1 MWRTLR
7 GAMGVSASWRPWST
21 GVVSHSP
28 ASGSVDRGERGLP
41 CDRDSMASIT
51 SCDASSMSESPLP
64 CWSGAGTMGLS
75 IGASAVSISRGMR
88 HASPMCSLC
97 ISPPP
102 CIIHQRTTGSTLYH
116 PSAHYRFHPV
126 SSISA
131 LQVPP
136 CVIHQRTTGTS
147 YTEAG
152 QHP

>member
-131 LQVPP
+131 LQVRRTRKLDS
-136 CVIHQRTTGTS
+136 IHEKHRH
-147 YTEAG
+147 A
-152 QHP
+152 